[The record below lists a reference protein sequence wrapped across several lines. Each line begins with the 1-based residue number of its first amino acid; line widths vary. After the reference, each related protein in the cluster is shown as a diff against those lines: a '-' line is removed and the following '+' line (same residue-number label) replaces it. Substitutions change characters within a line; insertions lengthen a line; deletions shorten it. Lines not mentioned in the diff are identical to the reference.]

1 MKLGRL
7 SPVSMEQGAVYNT
20 INNILLIKKIKAFFR
35 TTNGIITV
43 SSDIVANKECLYKL
57 QIINIITLQSK
68 VYK

>member
-20 INNILLIKKIKAFFR
+20 TNNILLIKKKAFFR

-57 QIINIITLQSK
+57 QIINIITL
-68 VYK
+68 